1 MSRLLAATTRMPVA
15 VRILV
20 ILLVP
25 ALLVP
30 LFPQVVYP
38 VFVMKVLCY
47 ALFALAFN
55 LLTGYTGLVSFGHAA
70 FFGWAGYTTGQM
82 MLLFAPSGLPPEL
95 GMLCGVAMAAA
106 VGYVIGGLAIRRT
119 GIYFAMITLAL
130 SQVAYFMAVQVR
142 WTRGEDGMQGI
153 PRGKFLGLVD
163 LSVDSHMYYYT
174 LAVFVLGFLF
184 IYRVIHSP
192 FGQILKAIRDNAPRA
207 VSLGYDTDRCK
218 LLAFVLSAAVA
229 GLAGSLKALVLQ
241 LVALNDVSLQTS
253 TEVLLMTLLGGLG
266 TVWGPVLGATLVVS
280 LQNYLAT
287 LGDVVTIVIGL
298 IFVLCVSFFRR
309 GFVGEWLA
317 LVQWRK
323 ARGAGETGS
332 AGTGA
337 GHAGAGMPGAD
348 KAGSSTPAGSAS

>member
-1 MSRLLAATTRMPVA
+1 MQRIPSSI
-15 VRILV
+15 RILAL
-20 ILLVP
+20 LLVP

-30 LFPQVVYP
+30 FFPQIVYP
-38 VFVMKVLCY
+38 VFVMKVLCF

-55 LLTGYTGLVSFGHAA
+55 LLTGFTGLVSFGHAA
-70 FFGWAGYTTGQM
+70 FFGWAGYAAGEM
-82 MLLFAPSGLPPEL
+82 MILFGARGLPPEIA
-95 GMLCGVAMAAA
+95 MACGVAMAAA
-106 VGYVIGGLAIRRT
+106 IGYAIGWLAIRRT

-130 SQVAYFMAVQVR
+130 SQVAYFMAVQVG

-163 LSVDSHMYYYT
+163 LSVDTNMYYFA

-184 IYRVIHSP
+184 VYRVIHSP
-192 FGQILKAIRDNAPRA
+192 FGQVLKTIRDNAPRA
-207 VSLGYDTDRCK
+207 ISLGYDTDRCK
-218 LLAFVLSAAVA
+218 LLAFVLSASVA

-241 LVALNDVSLQTS
+241 LVALNDVSLATS
-253 TEVLLMTLLGGLG
+253 TEVLLMTLLGGIG
-266 TVWGPVLGATLVVS
+266 TVWGPVVGATLVVS

-317 LVQWRK
+317 YAQWRK
-323 ARGAGETGS
+323 TKENNS
-332 AGTGA
+332 
-337 GHAGAGMPGAD
+337 
-348 KAGSSTPAGSAS
+348 